1 MAPIAT
7 TNDPKL
13 AQAGEDAL
21 NGRSDASYY
30 SNRKYRSLSGCNRES
45 LRTYLVQQQQPQLGC
60 RQGRL
65 RSQ

>member
-21 NGRSDASYY
+21 NRRSDASYY
-30 SNRKYRSLSGCNRES
+30 SNNHKNGLSEGKNNAGEK
-45 LRTYLVQQQQPQLGC
+45 TYGGTAILL
-60 RQGRL
+60 
-65 RSQ
+65 